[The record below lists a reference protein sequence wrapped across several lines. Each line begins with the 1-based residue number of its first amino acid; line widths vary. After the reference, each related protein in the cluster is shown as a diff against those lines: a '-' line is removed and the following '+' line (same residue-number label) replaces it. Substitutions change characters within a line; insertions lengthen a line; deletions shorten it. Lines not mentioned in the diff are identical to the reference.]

1 MDMGMVLQGSSPSV
15 KDAEETR
22 QVGADVMGIGG
33 EFFNRFRGGLKQ
45 CGVSG
50 ALVFSD
56 EGAQL
61 FWDRKSDEKM
71 VRGELALELF
81 LKPLSGFVLLTGRA
95 VAITAG
101 AIELVGLAALFALVK
116 RQAAAFGAT
125 GNHRMDNFAVC
136 FGHAVAVVLEVLGA
150 ERAKDVIDGV
160 HGRVP
165 PSRD

>member
-71 VRGELALELF
+71 VGGELALELF
-81 LKPLSGFVLLTGRA
+81 LKPLSGFVGMSGSGDYRRSDRVGGTRRIVRTGK
-95 VAITAG
+95 
-101 AIELVGLAALFALVK
+101 ALGRSF
-116 RQAAAFGAT
+116 RCDRPSS
-125 GNHRMDNFAVC
+125 HR
-136 FGHAVAVVLEVLGA
+136 
-150 ERAKDVIDGV
+150 
-160 HGRVP
+160 
-165 PSRD
+165 

>member
-1 MDMGMVLQGSSPSV
+1 MDMGMVLQGSSPRV

-45 CGVSG
+45 GRVSG

-61 FWDRKSDEKM
+61 FWDCKSNEKM
-71 VRGELALELF
+71 VRGELAFELF

-101 AIELVGLAALFALVK
+101 AIELVGLAALIALIK
-116 RQAAAFGAT
+116 
-125 GNHRMDNFAVC
+125 C
-136 FGHAVAVVLEVLGA
+136 
-150 ERAKDVIDGV
+150 
-160 HGRVP
+160 
-165 PSRD
+165 